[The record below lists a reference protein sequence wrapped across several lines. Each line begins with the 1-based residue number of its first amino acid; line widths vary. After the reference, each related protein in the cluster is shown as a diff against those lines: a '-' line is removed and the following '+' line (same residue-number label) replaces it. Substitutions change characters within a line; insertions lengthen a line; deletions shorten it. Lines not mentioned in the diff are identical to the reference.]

1 MSFSIA
7 GKTAIVTGAGSGIGL
22 AIARH
27 FIDAGAN
34 VMCASTDEAALEK
47 NFARGDDTEAENIR
61 YFVGD
66 LREKLTVAN
75 LISATID
82 AFDQIDILVN
92 ASREFAVT
100 DPLDPD
106 DDSLNRLIDRNML
119 TAHKLTQAAARRMMK
134 QAEERDI
141 EGTAGAIVNLSST
154 SAHGTR
160 PDLLAYSISA
170 AAVNQMTKSM
180 ALALAEHRI
189 RVNAVALGSVMSASM
204 QAALK
209 DNRAWREEIEHL
221 TPIGR
226 VASAGEL
233 TDVVQFLASDA
244 AGFITGEVITVD
256 GGRSLLD
263 PISVPAH

>member
-1 MSFSIA
+1 MAFSIA
-7 GKTAIVTGAGSGIGL
+7 GKTAIVTGAGTGIGL

-34 VMCASTDEAALEK
+34 VMCVSTDEAALEK
-47 NFARGDDTEAENIR
+47 NFARDDDTPNVRA
-61 YFVGD
+61 FAGD
-66 LREKLTVAN
+66 LRERLTIAN

-92 ASREFAVT
+92 ASREFATT
-100 DPLDPD
+100 DPLDAE
-106 DDSLNRLIDRNML
+106 DDSLSRLIDRNMM
-119 TAHKLTQAAARRMMK
+119 TAYRLIQACARRMMK
-134 QAEERDI
+134 QAEDREPG
-141 EGTAGAIVNLSST
+141 EPAGAVVNLSST
-154 SAHGTR
+154 SAQGSR
-160 PDLLAYSISA
+160 PDLLGYSISA
-170 AAVNQMTKSM
+170 AAVNQMTRSM
-180 ALALAEHRI
+180 ALALAEHNI